1 MSLNFTFSVQKDI
14 KNEQLKQLLLQCVDK
29 EKDQF
34 TRLANNFYNA
44 SHRSD
49 DHYLDLCN
57 AIIAAVD
64 GVLNAS
70 DWDSSLF
77 LRNTIKPLKK
87 IRDHA
92 LELRQA
98 LGGDGSLAAPQ
109 KNATTLAKNCVKL
122 YVSLYQA
129 NGHDLKKWANQL
141 NSIASHMTGRPVY
154 QGEAEV
160 KKIIRAKY
168 AQISEAYAVVS
179 VDQSNIISNEHAT
192 PRKDRFD
199 SILVSLVPGAV
210 VRDNILEFVHQGKR
224 YYFHNDQLLVQNNPQ
239 EETH

>member
-1 MSLNFTFSVQKDI
+1 MSLNFSFSVQKDI

-34 TRLANNFYNA
+34 AQLANHFYNA

-57 AIIAAVD
+57 AIISAVD

-70 DWDSSLF
+70 DWDASLF

-98 LGGDGSLAAPQ
+98 LGGGASLAASQ
-109 KNATTLAKNCVKL
+109 DTTSLAENCVKL

-129 NGHDLKKWANQL
+129 HGHDLKKWANQL
-141 NSIASHMTGRPVY
+141 NSIGSYMTGRPVY
-154 QGEAEV
+154 QNEAEV

-168 AQISEAYAVVS
+168 AQISEAYAVVA
-179 VDQSNIISNEHAT
+179 VDQSNIIVNEHAT

-210 VRDNILEFVHQGKR
+210 VCDNILEFVHQGKR
-224 YYFHNDQLLVQNNPQ
+224 YYFHNDQLLLQKHPQ
-239 EETH
+239 EEVH